1 MGNQLSTEVKTEFDG
16 VEGDP
21 DLSPSHP
28 PHPPYPPQSPE
39 IVFSSQVP
47 PSEIRL
53 PPGPTYQQYNQS
65 DINMSSS
72 PFPQQPAAISPKQS
86 AKVEIPES
94 PDYSTPVPR
103 PSKSKKRRLG
113 NRPSLISQ
121 PRFLDPDNLMDNET
135 SVNSSSPGAEEGSL
149 STRRKRKK
157 RNEMRQK
164 KARSQASPDLGNLE
178 MPNDPIESLEAD
190 EIQETQ
196 QGPIIGLLATDN
208 TTTESTPSAASLP
221 KKRKILGSAS
231 KDRKRQK
238 RNSNGDLGV
247 NPATSFS
254 GFAESLYAGRRRN
267 RKALEVIEDD
277 SMDISASKMSPDNLR
292 RESISHDSSVS
303 DLNPNSNG
311 PNPGHALHPSVE
323 SKIETGSP
331 EDSSS
336 NAGLTPNSM
345 QQDNQNHVATNRD
358 SNGEEPESNEGSD
371 GREKQ
376 RSMRSRNLVPQT
388 MPNVD
393 ITNDEYPPDVEDV
406 HNSSSIGLR
415 PKQSS
420 ARKRVAKPT
429 FFDRE
434 AEGDAA
440 SSSSATE
447 KKQAKISAMLQGNG
461 VNTPTTKKTPSKR
474 RAPPK
479 ETRPHELVTG
489 QFSDFE
495 LRNITQAVERWR
507 DDHNLTQ
514 SEVNDLIQGN
524 PREVKSQ
531 EFWARVVATCP
542 NRRRQ
547 KVINQCR
554 RKFHNFVARGAWTPE
569 QHHELKKMWE
579 IHGSK
584 YAVIGK
590 LINRH
595 PEDVRD
601 RIRNYVVCGESRRVD
616 PWTYDEEEKLRSIIS
631 EAVKIIRERRHEGHI
646 ISDESDE
653 DLIDWQRVSELME
666 RTRSRLQCIQKWKL
680 MQKQVQDGV
689 GNIDGGETLP
699 VDQIIQNARDE
710 AETISSRDRYN
721 IIKAIRTFGI
731 NADGRIPWAKVR
743 KQLGGR
749 WRRPTIIL
757 VWYRLKHSVPDYGIM
772 TVPELIKQLSVKY
785 HETKELDFP
794 SSEDYDPTAEYSEI
808 ERKVNKI
815 LSKTQ
820 RGPKTLTTVVK
831 TDDDDDDDDDN
842 DDDNGDD
849 DDDDDKGI
857 ADNNKGSDA
866 DKDSQEEDAE
876 SNEEDQQS
884 GENEDKTENEKNK
897 SGVQSRSQSDDEGA
911 SSDQSE
917 DEEPP
922 EQISP
927 EHTSDDSSNL
937 GNDVED
943 QNFQRGPSVESPIA
957 NIRSRRAF
965 KSQKHHNSSSK
976 ATTSRTPISSKRR
989 VATKMDEPSDN
1000 EQGLDVEEELS
1011 SDTNAS
1017 EVESIPAHL

>member
-16 VEGDP
+16 VEGAP
-21 DLSPSHP
+21 DLSPPHPSHP
-28 PHPPYPPQSPE
+28 PYTPQSSD

-47 PSEIRL
+47 PSATRL
-53 PPGPTYQQYNQS
+53 PPSPTHQQYNQL
-65 DINMSSS
+65 DIEMSSS
-72 PFPQQPAAISPKQS
+72 PLPQQPATMLPKQG
-86 AKVEIPES
+86 AEVEIPES
-94 PDYSTPVPR
+94 PDYKQQISTPVPGS
-103 PSKSKKRRLG
+103 SKPKKRRGG

-121 PRFLDPDNLMDNET
+121 HRFLDSDNAVDNEI

-149 STRRKRKK
+149 SARRKRKK
-157 RNEMRQK
+157 RNEMRRK
-164 KARSQASPDLGNLE
+164 KPRLQASPDLGNLE
-178 MPNDPIESLEAD
+178 MPNDPIQSLEAD
-190 EIQETQ
+190 EVQETQ
-196 QGPIIGLLATDN
+196 QGPIIGLHTTN
-208 TTTESTPSAASLP
+208 STTTESTPSRALLS

-238 RNSNGDLGV
+238 RDSNGNLGV
-247 NPATSFS
+247 NSATSFS
-254 GFAESLYAGRRRN
+254 GLAESLYAGRRKN

-277 SMDISASKMSPDNLR
+277 SMDTSAPRVSPDNLR
-292 RESISHDSSVS
+292 QESISHDSSVS
-303 DLNPNSNG
+303 DLNANGDG
-311 PNPGHALHPSVE
+311 PNFGQVIHPSTE
-323 SKIETGSP
+323 SNEMEIGSS

-336 NAGLTPNSM
+336 D
-345 QQDNQNHVATNRD
+345 DNQNHVTNRD
-358 SNGEEPESNEGSD
+358 SDGEEPESDKGSD
-371 GREKQ
+371 GRGEQK
-376 RSMRSRNLVPQT
+376 SISDRNLVSQT
-388 MPNVD
+388 MPNAD
-393 ITNDEYPPDVEDV
+393 TTNDEYPPDFEDI

-429 FFDRE
+429 FFERE
-434 AEGDAA
+434 AEGDANSLPKQA

-461 VNTPTTKKTPSKR
+461 VNTPTPRKTPSKR

-479 ETRPHELVTG
+479 ETQPHELVTG

-531 EFWARVVATCP
+531 EFWARIVATCP

-569 QHHELKKMWE
+569 QHDELKKMWE

-601 RIRNYVVCGESRRVD
+601 RIRNYVVCGETRRVD

-631 EAVKIIRERRHEGHI
+631 DAVKVIRDRRQEGHI
-646 ISDESDE
+646 VSNESDE

-689 GNIDGGETLP
+689 GSIDGGENLP
-699 VDQIIQNARDE
+699 IGQIIQNARDE
-710 AETISSRDRYN
+710 AETTSSRDRYS
-721 IIKAIRTFGI
+721 IVKAIRTFGV

-749 WRRPTIIL
+749 WQRPTIIL
-757 VWYRLKHSVPDYGIM
+757 VWYRLKHSVPDHGIM
-772 TVPELIKQLSVKY
+772 TVPEIIKQLSVKY

-794 SSEDYDPTAEYSEI
+794 SGEDYDQNAEYSEI

-820 RGPKTLTTVVK
+820 RGPKTPATVVK
-831 TDDDDDDDDDN
+831 TDDEDDDEDDNEDDN
-842 DDDNGDD
+842 DDDN
-849 DDDDDKGI
+849 DKEI
-857 ADNNKGSDA
+857 ANDNKENGA
-866 DKDSQEEDAE
+866 DEDSQEEDAE
-876 SNEEDQQS
+876 SNEEDQQI
-884 GENEDKTENEKNK
+884 GENKDKAENEKSK
-897 SGVQSRSQSDDEGA
+897 GSVQSRGESDDESA

-917 DEEPP
+917 DEELP
-922 EQISP
+922 EQVRT
-927 EHTSDDSSNL
+927 EHTSDDSNNL
-937 GNDVED
+937 GNNVEED
-943 QNFQRGPSVESPIA
+943 ENFHRESSIESPIA

-965 KSQKHHNSSSK
+965 KSQKRHSLSSK
-976 ATTSRTPISSKRR
+976 ATTSRTPISSKRK
-989 VATKMDEPSDN
+989 VATKMNEPSDN